1 MVSACN
7 KDQACSF
14 RAMGCFAA
22 EREFSLHV
30 GVACLV
36 CVCMHTRMS
45 VCVRETACWAGLC
58 ILFSLPSVFLQNTL
72 LKEYGGEGGGSESR
86 MNGCVESRRMGQ
98 DVEIFSDSLYS
109 L

>member
-72 LKEYGGEGGGSESR
+72 LKEYGGEGGVRKRNEWLCREQKDGA
-86 MNGCVESRRMGQ
+86 GCRN
-98 DVEIFSDSLYS
+98 FL
-109 L
+109 